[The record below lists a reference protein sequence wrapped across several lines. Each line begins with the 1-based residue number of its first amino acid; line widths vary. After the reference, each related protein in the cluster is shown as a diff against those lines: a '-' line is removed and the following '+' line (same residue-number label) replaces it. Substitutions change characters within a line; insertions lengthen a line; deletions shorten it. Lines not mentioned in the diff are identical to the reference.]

1 MKSKLLI
8 IILLAFGLNVFAQ
21 KNISYSDMNYKEEV
35 GVVQLH
41 PTGFD
46 LDKPVIYLQ
55 NMKEQLHLEFD
66 LLVDNAPFLYY
77 TFIHC
82 NNQWQPTD
90 IQQNEYLSGFFQDDI
105 DNFTFSLN
113 TYINYVHY
121 DLVFPTEDM
130 MPKLSGNY
138 LLVVTGEN
146 SDDVYFTRRF
156 FIVEEQ
162 AAISTF
168 MPRYPFDLNL
178 GQNEQEIDLDIVY
191 PDLFNSRADQYSNVT
206 IQQNGRWDNAIVGL
220 KPTYIYPEKLS
231 YINNAQTVFESGNQY
246 IRINTSNFDNRPER
260 TKTVYH
266 DDNGYVVTL
275 YPDTKR
281 NTIAYIEDEDLFGE
295 KYIYLELDGYDATK
309 EADYAKVEF
318 SLQWPQYMLDKDVY
332 IIGAITDWRVDE
344 SSKMVYDPIFRGYK
358 KTLFLKQ
365 GYYDYMYLV
374 KDNVTGKTTLAPI
387 NGDFWETNNMYHI
400 FVYLFDPTQNYD
412 QLIGYKTIKSHPRK

>member
-1 MKSKLLI
+1 MKNKLLI
-8 IILLAFGLNVFAQ
+8 IILLSFGLNVFAQ